1 MTWFRLPSPA
11 MVVAVGALAMSAGG
25 AATAGALLTSAGI
38 KDNTI
43 RTVDVRDGTLKSVD
57 VRNGALA
64 GADVKDGALKG
75 VDVADNTLTGADVNE
90 SSLGQVPSAANAT
103 SAKNAGTVDG
113 MNANALVRVAGMGT
127 GNTLTLS
134 TVYQAYGDVLSITAP
149 APGFVMIHGST
160 TTVNNGCTTGC
171 GVSAIVRHIQ
181 QSTASVPA
189 QESIA
194 AGQSYANTAQAH
206 VFHVN
211 AGVHTFEILLLRSS
225 GNGALTASYGELAAI
240 YTPFGPTGAGPL

>member
-1 MTWFRLPSPA
+1 MKRFRLPSPA
-11 MVVAVGALAMSAGG
+11 MVVALGALVMSVGG
-25 AATAGALLTSAGI
+25 NVTAGALLTSAGI

-43 RTVDVRDGTLKSVD
+43 RSVDLRDGAVKSVD
-57 VRNGALA
+57 VANGTLT
-64 GADVKDGALKG
+64 GADVKDGTLRS
-75 VDVADNTLTGADVNE
+75 VDVADNSLTGADVNE

-103 SAKNAGTVDG
+103 SAQNAGTVDG
-113 MNANALVRVAGMGT
+113 RDANALVRVAGKGT
-127 GNTLTLS
+127 GKTLTLS

-149 APGFVMIHGST
+149 APGLVMIHGST

-194 AGQSYANTAQAH
+194 SGQSYANTAQAH
-206 VFHVN
+206 VFLVD
-211 AGVHTFEILLLRSS
+211 AGVNTFEILLLRSS
-225 GNGALTASYGELAAI
+225 GNGALTASYGELTAI
-240 YTPFGPTGAGPL
+240 YTPFGPTGAGTL

>member
-1 MTWFRLPSPA
+1 MKWFRLPSPA
-11 MVVAVGALAMSAGG
+11 MVVALAALVMGAGG
-25 AATAGALLTSAGI
+25 GVTAAALMTSANI

-43 RTVDVRDGTLKSVD
+43 RTVDIRDGTLRSI
-57 VRNGALA
+57 
-64 GADVKDGALKG
+64 
-75 VDVADNTLTGADVNE
+75 DVANGTLTGADVRDGKLTGVDLANNSLTGTDVNE
-90 SSLGQVPSAANAT
+90 SSLGKVPSAANA
-103 SAKNAGTVDG
+103 ANAQNAGTVDG
-113 MNANALVRVAGMGT
+113 MNANALTRVAGMGT

-134 TVYQAYGDVLSITAP
+134 NVYQAYGDVLSITAP

-171 GVSAIVRHIQ
+171 GVSAKVRHIQ

-194 AGQSYANTAQAH
+194 SGQSYANTAHAH
-206 VFHVN
+206 VFLVD
-211 AGVHTFEILLLRSS
+211 AGVNTFQILLLRSS

-240 YTPFGPTGAGPL
+240 YTPFGPTGEYID